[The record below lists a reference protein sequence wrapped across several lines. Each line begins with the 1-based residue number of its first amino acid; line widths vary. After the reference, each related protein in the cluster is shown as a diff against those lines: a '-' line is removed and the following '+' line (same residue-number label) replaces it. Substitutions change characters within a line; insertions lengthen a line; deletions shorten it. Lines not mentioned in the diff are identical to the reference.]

1 MTSADERRG
10 VVTMLDVL
18 GWKGIYNRLEQP
30 LQTLRGLVD
39 NLQDA
44 ASNWSL
50 RGYSDDGTPLD
61 GTLVRSISDT
71 IAIFNQVSLSDLQP
85 TIELHGLLCA
95 EAIRWSLLSEIP
107 VRGATSIGD
116 FEVFESMFVG
126 KAIDEAAAWYEQG
139 DWVGVHLTPSAEFA
153 FDAAESAHWVN
164 YPAPL
169 RTGRDRPIPCVRWTD
184 TWFSDEQDRT
194 SLQRIFTN
202 MGPITPDISTKFTN
216 TLSFYDCMTQDE
228 PKG

>member
-116 FEVFESMFVG
+116 FEVCLLYTS
-126 KAIDEAAAWYEQG
+126 
-139 DWVGVHLTPSAEFA
+139 PSPR
-153 FDAAESAHWVN
+153 DGLLSRMPSSA
-164 YPAPL
+164 
-169 RTGRDRPIPCVRWTD
+169 
-184 TWFSDEQDRT
+184 
-194 SLQRIFTN
+194 
-202 MGPITPDISTKFTN
+202 
-216 TLSFYDCMTQDE
+216 
-228 PKG
+228 